1 MIWTGKRAYRDE
13 KLVMSESGENKVV
26 GVWEREREREKKVK
40 GSLGFMN
47 ESF

>member
-1 MIWTGKRAYRDE
+1 MNRKKGLQRREAGYVRKRR
-13 KLVMSESGENKVV
+13 KQSGWRV
-26 GVWEREREREKKVK
+26 REREREKKVK